1 MRAVVQRVREA
12 ALEIAGVEKARI
24 EKGYVILLGVRKG
37 DTLDDAHFLAEKC
50 ASLRVMEDALGRMNL
65 SLKDT
70 GGKALVVSQFT
81 LYADAQKGRR
91 PAFTEAAAPED
102 ALTLYEAFVA
112 QLKRTL
118 GPDGVATGVFG
129 AMMTVTIVNEGPVTI
144 LIESPTQNQSRS
156 ALS

>member
-1 MRAVVQRVREA
+1 VRAVVQRVREA
-12 ALEIAGVEKARI
+12 ALAIAGVEKARI

-37 DTLDDAHFLAEKC
+37 DTLEDAHFLADKC
-50 ASLRVMEDALGRMNL
+50 ASLRVMEDALGKMNL

-102 ALTLYEAFVA
+102 AVTLYEAFVE
-112 QLKRTL
+112 QLKHSL
-118 GPDGVATGVFG
+118 GPDGVATGEFG